1 ANSPGLLNRICT
13 HTPPFTTLPSA
24 TNEKDISIR
33 GEAFDASWVAGSRR
47 AEGTGGTDL
56 SHSVTSLSASGDNP
70 PFLHPT
76 PSLPAPH
83 LSLPTGQDIPP
94 EALLRYNPA

>member
-1 ANSPGLLNRICT
+1 MKKTSAGVEKVARPVRRDLAASLSP
-13 HTPPFTTLPSA
+13 S
-24 TNEKDISIR
+24 DS
-33 GEAFDASWVAGSRR
+33 FDASGVAGSRR

-76 PSLPAPH
+76 PSFPPSYPLLTSSSPSLPAPFTTQ
-83 LSLPTGQDIPP
+83 LQ
-94 EALLRYNPA
+94 